1 MINKIY
7 VFGFALIAVA
17 AILASATSNTAEKYG
32 LQVGETAP
40 DFSLKNV
47 DGEMVSLSDFED
59 AKGFVVN
66 FTCNTCP
73 FAKMY
78 EERIVQLQNQLEA
91 KGYPVI
97 NIMPNDVSIKPGDS
111 FTEMKKRAK
120 KVGYKYYLIDEKQEV
135 FPQYGASKTP
145 HIYLLDKDLVVQYIG
160 AIDDNA
166 QDANSVTQHYVLDAV
181 QALEEGKQPN
191 PSFTKAIGCS
201 IKKKA

>member
-1 MINKIY
+1 MKK
-7 VFGFALIAVA
+7 ALIFSFAFTLVA
-17 AILASATSNTAEKYG
+17 AVLISATYRFSAQEG
-32 LQVGETAP
+32 LQVGDTAP

-47 DGEMVSLSDFED
+47 DGKMVTLADFED
-59 AKGFVVN
+59 AKGFVIN

-78 EERIVQLQNQLEA
+78 EERIVQLQDKLEA
-91 KGYPVI
+91 KGYPII

-111 FTEMKKRAK
+111 FAEMQKRAK
-120 KVGYKYYLIDEKQEV
+120 KVGYNYYLIDEKQEI
-135 FPQYGASKTP
+135 FPKYGASKTP

-166 QDANSVTQHYVLDAV
+166 QDAESVTQNYVLDAV
-181 QALEEGKQPN
+181 EALEKGAKPDPN
-191 PSFTKAIGCS
+191 FTKAIGCS